1 MSEPITNVE
10 AAVRELGALPVP
22 TGAVDPVAA
31 GRRLDLLALMDE
43 HAASK
48 VSPVLAAVLDEVEQ
62 WRATYGRDALPGALA
77 RLDHADFLERTTLPE
92 LRREIEHHKEGKARW
107 RARAEDAEARV
118 AELEAQREA
127 DHKTWQH
134 DLAEARSER
143 EATAVRI
150 AGLEAVVAEDPNGL
164 HHTYRLGRDLPELGG
179 AR

>member
-1 MSEPITNVE
+1 MSESITNVE

-22 TGAVDPVAA
+22 VGTKPQPMSDERFAQIRN
-31 GRRLDLLALMDE
+31 RRLDEVTSGPWLIADGAGGRPVVYVEELLNGVVGARVLLAAE
-43 HAASK
+43 GASEAD
-48 VSPVLAAVLDEVEQ
+48 VQFVAS
-62 WRATYGRDALPGALA
+62 A
-77 RLDHADFLERTTLPE
+77 RRSVPE
-92 LRREIEHHKEGKARW
+92 LI
-107 RARAEDAEARV
+107 AEVGRLRARV
-118 AELEAQREA
+118 AELEAEREA

-150 AGLEAVVAEDPNGL
+150 AGLEAAVGEDPNGL

>member
-22 TGAVDPVAA
+22 VGSKPLALSEEQMEALVAA
-31 GRRLDLLALMDE
+31 GNRVVNNAVHEDLCMCEAWPETCLSSGNFRMGDWDMSGLETALPAVLALW
-43 HAASK
+43 
-48 VSPVLAAVLDEVEQ
+48 EQ
-62 WRATYGRDALPGALA
+62 MRGGELL
-77 RLDHADFLERTTLPE
+77 RLR
-92 LRREIEHHKEGKARW
+92 
-107 RARAEDAEARV
+107 ARV